1 MPAPA
6 RLTRFPLAP
15 GSRSPFRKAF
25 AVALLAGLAAIAPQV
40 SAQPASG
47 APVQMLV
54 PFGPGGTTDLMARA
68 LQPELQKAL
77 GAPVVVVNR
86 AGAGGAIA
94 LAELARAKPD
104 GLTIAMTAIGP
115 QVLQP
120 SIKKLT
126 YAPLEFDFICGIYD
140 VPIMMMV
147 RADSPFTSVADVI
160 AYARKNPGQ
169 LAYGSSGQGTTLHI
183 TMAAL
188 LARSGVTGL
197 HVPYKSSGDMVAGL
211 LGGHV
216 QIFMET
222 PAVATQYQLRPLA
235 VFADARLE
243 AFPNVPSAGELGIA
257 VRGSVWGGLVA
268 PKGLPEDRRKRLEEA
283 CVAAT
288 GSEFY
293 RTAAARLNNPLV
305 YRDATK
311 FRAFADSE
319 ARSYAAAV
327 REFGLEE
334 N

>member
-1 MPAPA
+1 MTTPRITRHAATPQS
-6 RLTRFPLAP
+6 RLQRLCHLVACALIAGVAASAMPLA
-15 GSRSPFRKAF
+15 
-25 AVALLAGLAAIAPQV
+25 
-40 SAQPASG
+40 AQTATG
-47 APVQMLV
+47 TPVQMLV

-94 LAELARAKPD
+94 LAELARSKPD

-120 SIKKLT
+120 AIKKLT

-140 VPIMMMV
+140 VPLMLMV
-147 RADSPFTSVADVI
+147 KADAPFASVADVI
-160 AYARKNPGQ
+160 AYARANPGQ

-188 LARSGVTGL
+188 LARNGATGL

-211 LGGHV
+211 LGGHI

-222 PAVATQYQLRPLA
+222 PAVATQYKLRPLA
-235 VFADARLE
+235 VFADARLD
-243 AFPNVPSAGELGIA
+243 AFPSVPSAAELGIA
-257 VRGSVWGGLVA
+257 IRGSVWGGLVA
-268 PKGLPEDRRKRLEEA
+268 PKGLPDDRRKRLEEA
-283 CVAAT
+283 CVTAT
-288 GSEFY
+288 GTEFY

-305 YRDATK
+305 YRDAAR
-311 FRAFADSE
+311 FRAFADAE
-319 ARSYAAAV
+319 ARAYAAAV

>member
-1 MPAPA
+1 MTTLCSTQRAATLRWRLRGLCHRVA
-6 RLTRFPLAP
+6 RW
-15 GSRSPFRKAF
+15 
-25 AVALLAGLAAIAPQV
+25 LLAGVAALALPLAAQTTAG
-40 SAQPASG
+40 S
-47 APVQMLV
+47 PVQMLV

-120 SIKKLT
+120 AIKKLT

-140 VPIMMMV
+140 VPLMLMV
-147 RADSPFTSVADVI
+147 KADSPFTSVADVI
-160 AYARKNPGQ
+160 AYARANPGR

-188 LARSGVTGL
+188 LARNGVTGL

-222 PAVATQYQLRPLA
+222 PAVATQYKLRPLA

-243 AFPNVPSAGELGIA
+243 AFPGVPSAGELGIA

-268 PKGLPEDRRKRLEEA
+268 PKGLPDERRKRLEEA

-288 GSEFY
+288 GTEFY

-305 YRDATK
+305 YRDATR
-311 FRAFADSE
+311 FRAFAESE
-319 ARSYAAAV
+319 ARAYAAAV

>member
-1 MPAPA
+1 
-6 RLTRFPLAP
+6 
-15 GSRSPFRKAF
+15 
-25 AVALLAGLAAIAPQV
+25 
-40 SAQPASG
+40 
-47 APVQMLV
+47 MLV

-120 SIKKLT
+120 AIKKLT

-140 VPIMMMV
+140 VPLMLMV
-147 RADSPFTSVADVI
+147 KDDSPFTSVADVI
-160 AYARKNPGQ
+160 AYARANPGR

-188 LARSGVTGL
+188 LARNGVTGL

-222 PAVATQYQLRPLA
+222 PAVATQYRLRPLA
-235 VFADARLE
+235 VFADARLD
-243 AFPNVPSAGELGIA
+243 AFPSVPSAGELGIA

-268 PKGLPEDRRKRLEEA
+268 PKGLPDDRRKRLEDA

-288 GSEFY
+288 GTEFY
-293 RTAAARLNNPLV
+293 RTAASRLNNPLV
-305 YRDATK
+305 YRDGAR
-311 FRAFADSE
+311 FRAFADAE
-319 ARSYAAAV
+319 ARAYAAAV